1 MAGPV
6 KACMLMSA
14 GPLWRRE
21 KVGRLHLSTNSVS
34 VSDEERHSNHGNCS
48 PVHSLFNI
56 AHQIKCVLLSAAWIF
71 FPLPGFLLHSFCFFF
86 FVPLAFRVVCR
97 SALKVVSSRL
107 SDVAR
112 DQCCATLC
120 HADQLCITRIGSFQV
135 ASLTCLFEKALS
147 LLSPAS
153 LSYFFS
159 FCSTDR
165 EKLKVPCAAKYQCFP
180 TRCASKSQFFM
191 SFACTAFFQSAR

>member
-1 MAGPV
+1 
-6 KACMLMSA
+6 MSA

-21 KVGRLHLSTNSVS
+21 KVGILHLSTNSVS
-34 VSDEERHSNHGNCS
+34 VSDEERHSNHGNCP
-48 PVHSLFNI
+48 PVHLLFNI
-56 AHQIKCVLLSAAWIF
+56 AHQTKCVLLSAAWIF
-71 FPLPGFLLHSFCFFF
+71 FFPPRLSPTFILFF

-112 DQCCATLC
+112 DQCRATLC

-135 ASLTCLFEKALS
+135 ASSTCLFEKALC
-147 LLSPAS
+147 LLSLAL

-159 FCSTDR
+159 FCSIDTER
-165 EKLKVPCAAKYQCFP
+165 N
-180 TRCASKSQFFM
+180 
-191 SFACTAFFQSAR
+191 

>member
-1 MAGPV
+1 MV
-6 KACMLMSA
+6 IAC
-14 GPLWRRE
+14 R
-21 KVGRLHLSTNSVS
+21 STCCLTSLIRPNAFCFQP
-34 VSDEERHSNHGNCS
+34 HG
-48 PVHSLFNI
+48 
-56 AHQIKCVLLSAAWIF
+56 F
-71 FPLPGFLLHSFCFFF
+71 FFSLPGFLLHSLCSF

-120 HADQLCITRIGSFQV
+120 HADQLCITCIGSFQV
-135 ASLTCLFEKALS
+135 ASSTRLFEKALG
-147 LLSPAS
+147 LLSPTS

-159 FCSTDR
+159 FCSIDR

-180 TRCASKSQFFM
+180 TRCAS
-191 SFACTAFFQSAR
+191 

>member
-1 MAGPV
+1 
-6 KACMLMSA
+6 MSA

-21 KVGRLHLSTNSVS
+21 KVGILHLSTNSVS
-34 VSDEERHSNHGNCS
+34 VSDEERHSNHGNCP
-48 PVHSLFNI
+48 PVHLLFNI
-56 AHQIKCVLLSAAWIF
+56 AHQTKCVLLSAAWIF
-71 FPLPGFLLHSFCFFF
+71 FPPRLSPTFCFF

-97 SALKVVSSRL
+97 SALKVVSSHL

-135 ASLTCLFEKALS
+135 ASLTCLFEKVLG
-147 LLSPAS
+147 LFSPAS

-159 FCSTDR
+159 FCSIDTGR
-165 EKLKVPCAAKYQCFP
+165 N
-180 TRCASKSQFFM
+180 
-191 SFACTAFFQSAR
+191 